1 METVTATP
9 GLPTLYRHISL
20 PATGIHALRE
30 MLVRENRLV
39 QGGHESFSNKQVI
52 FLEEF
57 TASGVVLV
65 TDG

>member
-1 METVTATP
+1 MD
-9 GLPTLYRHISL
+9 
-20 PATGIHALRE
+20 IHALRE
-30 MLVRENRLV
+30 MLVRENCLV
-39 QGGHESFSNKQVI
+39 RDGHESYSNKQVI